1 MKKLFAI
8 LMCFQLIVSPVAFAT
23 DENIP
28 GTEEND
34 GSGVVNDA
42 YKKTGNESKGGYDF
56 YTSQIAMIAES
67 ALGSTILAQCL
78 EGFKTPSI
86 STFMAGSVVHI
97 GSELLGAKAKNER
110 NKKKIADL
118 ELKDAD
124 LVKKGDTNQLDS
136 LKAFLQEEKD
146 TRDFLRQRKNW
157 MIAVDV
163 IYAAA
168 VGLAIAEEFTGLA
181 TGNTTATTAC
191 TTTATAM
198 AASACAA
205 ANIPAGGIAAAT
217 AIATAAPMTVSVI
230 PIVTLAATPVS
241 VAAMVPV
248 TGSAAAILLF
258 PACEL
263 AIVGGAVPLC
273 VSEFNAKME
282 ATKAATPTHAQAR
295 AVIKGYCNKDTSC
308 IAAAEATLGVNYAAC
323 SPPNPA
329 VTGLRAIF
337 PQALGLAYGFVAGS
351 ANTEGGMVTTVIS
364 LAVTLLGTYV
374 VQAFNFPIPRSITF
388 GALLVL
394 SGVNTAG
401 LAQRENISEANI
413 KKIEDAIAKFVLTT
427 DGTKDGVI
435 TDPKTDGSYLTI
447 PKKPSNY
454 LERLATGPRSC
465 IGANMN
471 MSPEACKNR
480 LKIGRPRFNN
490 GMNIPN
496 LSNVANLSADMAQ
509 AMADGDHAKA
519 AAISGKI
526 GSMAASVKKTSED
539 LKAKYNAYLKLK
551 GKPTIDFNKRINQQ
565 VAAIQ
570 GAVSKAAASQGMN
583 LGSSGKSSL
592 SESEV
597 TKDTGVPVVNTA
609 SVGGVAQPVFDPL
622 AGMGATEDLGLETAA
637 TKADPTLDD
646 FESSVQDVA
655 RKDDVSIFKQLS
667 NRYIL
672 NYTKIFDRKKEEI
685 PVVPDAPKKE

>member
-1 MKKLFAI
+1 
-8 LMCFQLIVSPVAFAT
+8 MCFQLIVSPVAFAE

-34 GSGVVNDA
+34 GSGVVKDA

-78 EGFKTPSI
+78 EGLKTPSI

-118 ELKDAD
+118 KLEDAD
-124 LVKKGDTNQLDS
+124 LVKKGDTNQLNS

-168 VGLAIAEEFTGLA
+168 VGLAIAEEFTSLGAATTSGTTLCTALA
-181 TGNTTATTAC
+181 TTYATSTCGATGPGVAACMLIEEPLHLTACTAVMGTGDIAGKAFVAHSKARAIAQSTCATPPTSPSYTTAC
-191 TTTATAM
+191 TSYFQTAFGIVYG
-198 AASACAA
+198 AC
-205 ANIPAGGIAAAT
+205 
-217 AIATAAPMTVSVI
+217 
-230 PIVTLAATPVS
+230 
-241 VAAMVPV
+241 
-248 TGSAAAILLF
+248 
-258 PACEL
+258 
-263 AIVGGAVPLC
+263 
-273 VSEFNAKME
+273 
-282 ATKAATPTHAQAR
+282 Q
-295 AVIKGYCNKDTSC
+295 
-308 IAAAEATLGVNYAAC
+308 
-323 SPPNPA
+323 PPNPA

-337 PQALGLAYGFVAGS
+337 PKALGLAYGFVAGM
-351 ANTEGGMVTTVIS
+351 ANTEGGMLTTVIS
-364 LAVTLLGTYV
+364 LAVTLLGSYV
-374 VQAFNFPIPRSITF
+374 EQAFNFPIPRSITF

-413 KKIEDAIAKFVLTT
+413 KKIENAIAQFVLTT

-435 TDPKTDGSYLTI
+435 NDPKAEGSYLTI

-551 GKPTIDFNKRINQQ
+551 GKPTIDFNKRIKDQ
-565 VAAIQ
+565 VASIQ

-597 TKDTGVPVVNTA
+597 SKDTGVPVVNTA

-672 NYTKIFDRKKEEI
+672 NYKNIFDTKKAPEAVPEE
-685 PVVPDAPKKE
+685 PNKN